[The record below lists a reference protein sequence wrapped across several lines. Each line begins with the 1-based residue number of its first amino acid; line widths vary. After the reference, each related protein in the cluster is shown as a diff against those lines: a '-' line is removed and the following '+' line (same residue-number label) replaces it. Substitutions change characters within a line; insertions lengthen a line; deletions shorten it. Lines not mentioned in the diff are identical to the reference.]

1 MRTKPEIE
9 AIIANRLIG
18 LHKQVITFDQLI
30 SVMQSAPQAQKD
42 KFMQYLLTDHAAQAG
57 EMIHKIIINKAENA
71 AKAQASS
78 MLADNQISIE
88 ELDKLL

>member
-57 EMIHKIIINKAENA
+57 EMLHKIIINKAESA
-71 AKAQASS
+71 AKAEAKAI
-78 MLADNQISIE
+78 LLDDHISLQ